1 MSITRQPRPY
11 PSLNQVPPPPTLND
25 DPPTVNHTRG
35 ATRSVSVPHDLARPV
50 SRLFSPMSS
59 RQNNLR
65 SSAMSDRVHHTR
77 SDSRITQAREW
88 TVFGQLLHDTHP
100 SRSTGVEEYESGSGT
115 GTTRRGHGNGYRYGS
130 QPRSQAVR
138 DDVDVE
144 DDESIA
150 SQFYYTA
157 SPPKNT
163 DQIPLLDDSMPTEN
177 HTGGQSSTSTLN
189 GNANHNGDNISI
201 RSSKLSK
208 RRSSSISLRTRMIS
222 SIPTLTALQR
232 NILKCAFAYFLGSL
246 FTFWP
251 VLSDFLQA
259 VVPLEAGQGP
269 SSSGHMVATIVV
281 YYNPAKTIGGMMEA
295 DKYCLL
301 GAVYSS
307 IVCLVSMGLF
317 WLLED
322 QPGLEFWADT
332 SVFITVG
339 IAMTLVAWAKLSM
352 ERPSFNAACSM
363 TAIMIFITV
372 VKEGGAETLIHVLFI
387 VVLGTIISNVV
398 CFSIWPQS
406 AATNLQNNMS
416 TVLDSFSTLLRMTTQ
431 TFLLEDSPSNIR
443 LTREQLVRATQEH
456 QSSFTSLKKNLIE
469 ARSEWLDKRMR
480 APSSKSQYGDDVDL
494 YDAVVSGLTRLAQH
508 LNGLRDG
515 ARQQKD
521 LLLKSGDGVGDGKR
535 GRKSENSDDA
545 AAALNG
551 KGGTG
556 VGGGRGET
564 RAAELLT
571 GLVED
576 MASPMSALSNAC
588 TDCLNTLSDAFTEDN
603 FPDNTDSSPS
613 ARIDYASLTANIRRA
628 LFTFE
633 RTSSHAVLRFF
644 RKVNEEGKVL
654 DEATKRGDHLGS
666 AEDSDG
672 IFLVYFYTFT
682 LQEFARELIN
692 VTDVIGAMS
701 YVQATDSVGTTERLF
716 GWIGWPFVRAKRAA
730 PSDEETVPPVAGP
743 STSQTRPSEG
753 RRKSLTRK
761 ISNMVLPSRKVK
773 ETFPSI
779 QPHAP
784 NTAQTPNAELLS
796 LPGRIKQTMWRLGAR
811 MRETDMLYSI
821 KCGLATSILA
831 GPAFV
836 ESTRPLF
843 MEYRGEWALITCFVV
858 LSPTV
863 GQTNFLSVH
872 RILGTLLGA
881 YTAVGIYSM
890 FPHNPYVLSIFGAL
904 FSMPCFYYIVS
915 KPQYSTSGRFVL
927 LAYNLTA
934 LFCYNSRYAGT
945 VDILTVAKHRV
956 VAVTVGVVWA
966 FAVSRWWWPIEA
978 RRELSKGLS
987 EFVLSLGW
995 LYTRLVQTN
1004 SVSPERLDLIYS
1016 AKEPEARRKKETTE
1030 AHLTNSIRQFM
1041 SMELHLQLQII
1052 KLQGL
1057 LAQTAHEPRLKG
1069 PFPVHIYRT
1078 ILTSLQVILDKLHLM
1093 RCVTTK
1099 EEWFTTVRKDFII
1112 PVNSQRREMV
1122 GNVLLYFSTLSSA
1135 FTLKRA
1141 LPPYL
1146 PPAEDARQRLVEAIR
1161 QLEVVKNRDVKQS
1174 EHLLFFAYALMMKGV
1189 IQELDFLGVTLQDA
1203 FGVIGQSVESFE
1215 HFFAPEP

>member
-1 MSITRQPRPY
+1 MQ
-11 PSLNQVPPPPTLND
+11 
-25 DPPTVNHTRG
+25 
-35 ATRSVSVPHDLARPV
+35 
-50 SRLFSPMSS
+50 
-59 RQNNLR
+59 
-65 SSAMSDRVHHTR
+65 SSAMSERHSLHERTE
-77 SDSRITQAREW
+77 SRNALGREW
-88 TVFGQLLHDTHP
+88 TVFGQLFHDAQSTH
-100 SRSTGVEEYESGSGT
+100 STRVEGIRRGGRSGSRMTT
-115 GTTRRGHGNGYRYGS
+115 GPPS
-130 QPRSQAVR
+130 QPV
-138 DDVDVE
+138 DDVERE
-144 DDESIA
+144 DGASIA
-150 SQFYYTA
+150 SQFYFTS
-157 SPPKNT
+157 SPPKTN
-163 DQIPLLDDSMPTEN
+163 DQIPLLDELQTALGDP
-177 HTGGQSSTSTLN
+177 QRPASTFNRNDNSRDD
-189 GNANHNGDNISI
+189 NASI
-201 RSSKLSK
+201 RSSK
-208 RRSSSISLRTRMIS
+208 
-222 SIPTLTALQR
+222 
-232 NILKCAFAYFLGSL
+232 F
-246 FTFWP
+246 
-251 VLSDFLQA
+251 
-259 VVPLEAGQGP
+259 VPLEAGQGP

-281 YYNPAKTIGGMMEA
+281 YYNPAKTVGGMLEA

-322 QPGLEFWADT
+322 QPGWEFWADT

-339 IAMTLVAWAKLSM
+339 IAMTLVAWAKLRM

-372 VKEGGAETLIHVLFI
+372 VKEGGAQTLIHVLFI
-387 VVLGTIISNVV
+387 VILGSIISNVV

-406 AATNLQNNMS
+406 ATTNLQSNMS

-431 TFLLEDSPSNIR
+431 TFLLEDNNTKY
-443 LTREQLVRATQEH
+443 TRDQLMRATQEH
-456 QSSFTSLKKNLIE
+456 QASFTSLKSNLIE
-469 ARSEWLDKRMR
+469 ARSEWLDRRMN
-480 APSSKSQYGDDVDL
+480 APSSQSRFGDDVDL

-515 ARQQKD
+515 AKQQRD
-521 LLLKSGDGVGDGKR
+521 LLVKCG
-535 GRKSENSDDA
+535 A
-545 AAALNG
+545 AS
-551 KGGTG
+551 GTG
-556 VGGGRGET
+556 VDGRRGRNKSEGSDGGGAVDGKNEAGEESK
-564 RAAELLT
+564 AAEVLT
-571 GLVED
+571 TLVDD
-576 MASPMSALSNAC
+576 MASPMSALAHAC
-588 TDCLNTLSDAFTEDN
+588 TDCLNTLSMAFTADS
-603 FPDNTDSSPS
+603 PDDSSPS
-613 ARIDYASLTANIRRA
+613 SRIDYAALTAKIRRA

-633 RTSSHAVLRFF
+633 RTSNHAVLRFF
-644 RKVNEEGKVL
+644 RKVNEEGQAL
-654 DEATKRGDHLGS
+654 DETLKQRYNDGS

-701 YVQATDSVGTTERLF
+701 YIQSTNSVGWTRRLL
-716 GWIGWPFVRAKRAA
+716 GWMGWPFFNIKPAA
-730 PSDEETVPPVAGP
+730 TNDTETAPIITGP
-743 STSQTRPSEG
+743 SSRDSRP
-753 RRKSLTRK
+753 RRMTLTRK
-761 ISNMVLPSRKVK
+761 ISSMVVPSSRTVK
-773 ETFPSI
+773 EAFPSI

-784 NTAQTPNAELLS
+784 NTAQTPNAQHLS
-796 LPGRIKQTMWRLGAR
+796 FGGRVKQIMWRIGAR
-811 MRETDMLYSI
+811 LKETDMLYSI

-890 FPHNPYVLSIFGAL
+890 FPHNPYVLSIFGAF
-904 FSMPCFYYIVS
+904 FSMPCFYYIVA

-945 VDILTVAKHRV
+945 VDILTVAKHRS

-995 LYTRLVQTN
+995 LYTRLVQTY
-1004 SVSPERLDLIYS
+1004 SVPPERLNRIYLAS
-1016 AKEPEARRKKETTE
+1016 EPEAQRQHEITE

-1041 SMELHLQLQII
+1041 SMELHLQLHLI

-1057 LAQTAHEPRLKG
+1057 LAQTANEPRLKG
-1069 PFPVHIYRT
+1069 PFPTHLYRT

-1093 RCVTTK
+1093 RCMTTK

-1112 PVNSQRREMV
+1112 PVNPQRREMV

-1146 PPAEDARQRLVEAIR
+1146 PPAEEARQRLVEAIR
-1161 QLEVVKNRDVKQS
+1161 QLDVIKNRDVKQS

-1189 IQELDFLGVTLQDA
+1189 IKELDFLGGTLQDA
-1203 FGVIGQSVESFE
+1203 FGVIGQSVEGFE
-1215 HFFAPEP
+1215 HFFIAES